1 MNARIMFLNQNRP
14 TRDAT
19 RQMLPSQFSIISFC
33 LSDSSGLASEL
44 RTKAGG
50 VSIYIFWLRMDTPC
64 HSSKCIGQQ
73 VDSGWPVDRLLHL
86 FFWRYFRLFSSYL
99 GHLLWA
105 KLYFHSKDA
114 SPVIESNSLKSLL
127 LLGRQMY
134 VSHLSIWWAVV

>member
-1 MNARIMFLNQNRP
+1 MFLNQNRP

-19 RQMLPSQFSIISFC
+19 RQMLPSQFSIISSCSC

-73 VDSGWPVDRLLHL
+73 VNSG
-86 FFWRYFRLFSSYL
+86 
-99 GHLLWA
+99 
-105 KLYFHSKDA
+105 
-114 SPVIESNSLKSLL
+114 
-127 LLGRQMY
+127 
-134 VSHLSIWWAVV
+134 